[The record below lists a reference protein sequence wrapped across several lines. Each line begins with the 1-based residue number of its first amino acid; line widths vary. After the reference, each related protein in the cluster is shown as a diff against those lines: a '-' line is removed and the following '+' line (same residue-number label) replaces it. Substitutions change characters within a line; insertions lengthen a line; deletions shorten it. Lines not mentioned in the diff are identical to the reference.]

1 MHGWLHPS
9 GRAIAAATLMASMAC
24 TALLPGCASLWPAPQ
39 TQALLAQPPAD
50 LPPRALLAAT
60 PFFDQGDLQCGPASL
75 AMVLG
80 AAGVPAR
87 PEALTGEVFIPA
99 REGSLQM
106 EMLAAPRRHGLV
118 STKLP
123 PNLASLLREVAA
135 GHPVVVLLNLG
146 LSMAPRWHYAVVIG
160 HDLPASDVVLHSGS
174 TRAMRMPLYTF
185 EHTWAR
191 SSHWA
196 FVALPP
202 GKVPHTAREAD
213 AAEALASF
221 ERNNP
226 PAAAMQGYQAALA
239 RWPDNLV
246 LGLGLG
252 NATYALGQW
261 HEAAAAFE
269 RVAMQHHSAAAW
281 NNLAMARLQLGDMR
295 GARKAAEQAVQRAQ
309 SSEPRWLD
317 TARATLAEVVAAG
330 HQAGP

>member
-9 GRAIAAATLMASMAC
+9 RRAIATATLMASMAC
-24 TALLPGCASLWPAPQ
+24 TALLPGCASLWPTPQ
-39 TQALLAQPPAD
+39 TQALLAQTPAD
-50 LPPRALLAAT
+50 LPPRVLLAGT
-60 PFFDQGDLQCGPASL
+60 PFFDQADLQCGPASL
-75 AMVLG
+75 AMVLD
-80 AAGVPAR
+80 AAGVHVPLDVLSQAVFL
-87 PEALTGEVFIPA
+87 PERG
-99 REGSLQM
+99 GSLQL
-106 EMLAAPRRHGLV
+106 EMLATPRRHGLV

-123 PNLASLLREVAA
+123 QDLTSLLREVAA

-146 LSMAPRWHYAVVIG
+146 LSIAPRWHYAVVIG
-160 HDLPASDVVLHSGS
+160 HDLPASEVILHSGS

-202 GKVPHTAREAD
+202 GDLPRTAHEAD

-221 ERNNP
+221 ERGN
-226 PAAAMQGYQAALA
+226 PAAMAVQGYQAALA

-269 RVAMQHHSAAAW
+269 RVATRHQSAAAW
-281 NNLAMARLQLGDMR
+281 NNLAMARWKLGDR
-295 GARKAAEQAVQRAQ
+295 AGARHAAEQAVQRAQ
-309 SSEPRWLD
+309 AAEPRWLD
-317 TARATLAEVVAAG
+317 AARATLVEVNAVDLM
-330 HQAGP
+330 P